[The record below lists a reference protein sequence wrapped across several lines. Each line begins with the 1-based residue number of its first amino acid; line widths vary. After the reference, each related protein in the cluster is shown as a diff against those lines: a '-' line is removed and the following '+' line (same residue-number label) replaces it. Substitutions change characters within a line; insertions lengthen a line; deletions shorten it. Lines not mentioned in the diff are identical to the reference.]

1 MTVGAGPVT
10 EQRGTYPRHGILL
23 DYWTV
28 SRSVT
33 GHASDGRPHLNPMEL
48 GTPYDCIGPLCESA
62 ALESVSIAEMEQ
74 GPTHAPASISSR
86 EIGRDDFVPIREP
99 VDDCSSQH
107 AGGAGDDYFAHE
119 AFRRVRGRS
128 VIALHSR
135 GDFVGRSVA
144 ARHVVQD
151 PHRS

>member
-48 GTPYDCIGPLCESA
+48 GTPYDCIGPFCEQA

-99 VDDCSSQH
+99 VDEFGSKH
-107 AGGAGDDYFAHE
+107 ASGVGDDNSAHE
-119 AFRRVRGRS
+119 TFRRVRTRS
-128 VIALHSR
+128 VIAWRSR
-135 GDFVGRSVA
+135 GDFVGRFVA